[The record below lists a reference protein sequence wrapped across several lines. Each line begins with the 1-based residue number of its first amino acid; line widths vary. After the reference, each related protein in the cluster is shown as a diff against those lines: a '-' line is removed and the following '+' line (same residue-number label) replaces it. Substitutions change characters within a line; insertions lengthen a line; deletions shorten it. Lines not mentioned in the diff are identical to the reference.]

1 MTAQLELVI
10 RSSAVVD
17 NFAIQR
23 NLRWQILTDSLLWMK
38 VLLVWRSAYQGST
51 LSDFICTR
59 VIHDFWCPCLHRIV
73 NWNWDNYDINY
84 YLQYSQLKR
93 ETIPKLTIC
102 IPSSLDP
109 FDSLSWYP
117 RVLQL
122 TTWLRMSLH
131 DKLFL
136 LNLSH
141 LTYFFPPHLVEAI
154 SQSRSIM
161 NFNFCFTRLNMQIT
175 PPQCGN

>member
-1 MTAQLELVI
+1 MDEGATSLKI
-10 RSSAVVD
+10 NVV
-17 NFAIQR
+17 
-23 NLRWQILTDSLLWMK
+23 
-38 VLLVWRSAYQGST
+38 G
-51 LSDFICTR
+51 LSDLICTR
-59 VIHDFWCPCLHRIV
+59 VIHDFWCPCLDRIV

-84 YLQYSQLKR
+84 YLQYSQSKR

-161 NFNFCFTRLNMQIT
+161 NFNFCFTRLNMQINHFIT
-175 PPQCGN
+175 FLKQLNTS

>member
-1 MTAQLELVI
+1 
-10 RSSAVVD
+10 
-17 NFAIQR
+17 
-23 NLRWQILTDSLLWMK
+23 MK

-51 LSDFICTR
+51 LSDLICTR

-84 YLQYSQLKR
+84 YLQYSQSKR
-93 ETIPKLTIC
+93 ETISKLTIC

-161 NFNFCFTRLNMQIT
+161 NFNFCFTRLNMQIKKVPAT
-175 PPQCGN
+175 SHSWPDNPAPGICFRHWK